1 MNLYSR
7 TVAGAGGPGRGP
19 VCPAGLF
26 SLRLGS
32 LRERDLL
39 ELVLPP
45 WPPAAPGYSRHKT
58 WELLNGK
65 NGVNESHNL
74 SSSLREDLIN
84 SEFHCAW
91 VLIEF
96 HTSIVGTLAS
106 LGIKLWHLEPF
117 SLSSGRSLWA

>member
-7 TVAGAGGPGRGP
+7 TVAGLVGQAEDLC
-19 VCPAGLF
+19 VLSGLF
-26 SLRLGS
+26 SLCLGS

-74 SSSLREDLIN
+74 SSSLREDLIH

-91 VLIEF
+91 VLIEL